1 MRAGKVAT
9 IHDSPVAY
17 AGGTFVGY
25 TIIDPVTGAG
35 AYKIGGGENG
45 GILILVGLLAILTV
59 FLMIPVI
66 LTLVAGTGGAAIV
79 LAPIIIQAMIALFA
93 SGIAFITAG
102 FLSLAGY
109 TKLCSKVLGAAI
121 GALTVVLGRLVPVLG
136 TIIAGALLGGVLS
149 DVTSICG

>member
-1 MRAGKVAT
+1 
-9 IHDSPVAY
+9 
-17 AGGTFVGY
+17 
-25 TIIDPVTGAG
+25 
-35 AYKIGGGENG
+35 
-45 GILILVGLLAILTV
+45 
-59 FLMIPVI
+59 
-66 LTLVAGTGGAAIV
+66 
-79 LAPIIIQAMIALFA
+79 MIALFA

-109 TKLCSKVLGAAI
+109 AKLCSKVLGAAI